1 MSVPRLPAP
10 HPAVPAAAAT
20 AILVAS
26 YPSSLPRS
34 PAVAA
39 VVTALLCGVATVAAV
54 FATRHHI
61 RQDNDSPP
69 DRSGRVVIVAAAAVS
84 VVAVIGSGYWQA
96 LLRDQLAAAAGTEP
110 AGALFAWQWAAV
122 VAGPA
127 LALAAAVIWCPRVTA
142 VAAAMVTALA
152 CGYLPAAGAT
162 DTPDRAPGQVLY
174 GALPHGQDDNTIAR
188 RAQALAERWAQTR
201 TDRDAPVVIAV
212 PTGSGWVDPDA
223 VEGVRMRWGSRVSVL
238 ALQYADAP
246 SWRVFA
252 GDRDGA
258 GRSAVAVL
266 RAVVAAVPRDELPP
280 VYLYGQSL
288 GAIGADDAREWART
302 HAPGVVAGT
311 VLAGPP
317 DGSVA
322 RRSDTPR
329 TIIANR
335 SDPVARWSAALLW
348 RPADDAEGT
357 ISTGV
362 RLSRPAWLPVVSFL
376 QTTVDLAGSLDGP
389 KGTGHR
395 YGTEQG
401 LWIGTHVHRTND
413 NSVR

>member
-1 MSVPRLPAP
+1 MSIPRLPAP
-10 HPAVPAAAAT
+10 HPAIPVAGAAA
-20 AILVAS
+20 ILIAS
-26 YPSSLPRS
+26 YPSTLPRS
-34 PAVAA
+34 PVVAA
-39 VVTALLCGVATVAAV
+39 VVTAVLCVVATVPVA
-54 FATRHHI
+54 FATRRRI
-61 RQDNDSPP
+61 RQDNDSSP
-69 DRSGRVVIVAAAAVS
+69 DRTGRVVVAAAAVS

-152 CGYLPAAGAT
+152 GGYLPAAGAA
-162 DTPDRAPGQVLY
+162 DTPARTGDQVLY
-174 GALPHGQDDNTIAR
+174 SALPQGDYESTIER
-188 RAQALAERWAQTR
+188 RAQTLAERWRDAR
-201 TDRDAPVVIAV
+201 TDRDAPIVIAV

-223 VEGVRMRWGSRVSVL
+223 VEGVRMRWGSRVTVL

-252 GDRDGA
+252 GDRGGA
-258 GRSAVAVL
+258 GRSAAALL
-266 RAVVAAVPRDELPP
+266 RALITTVPRDELPP

-335 SDPVARWSAALLW
+335 SDPVARWSPALLW
-348 RPADDAEGT
+348 RPAADAEGT
-357 ISTGV
+357 IRTGV
-362 RLSRPAWLPVVSFL
+362 RLSRPPWLPVVSFL

-401 LWIGTHVHRTND
+401 LWIGRPVDRTND